1 MKFAY
6 LFLISIL
13 LACCNAE
20 DGHDIGTE
28 PVESPE
34 REVQQTP
41 SEPAKQVVETTSEET
56 ESKPPDIQE
65 NSVEALIKQLEN
77 RASTKE
83 WLDTIRLL
91 GESRNPRAVEP
102 LVALLPN
109 FHGQYL
115 HVPVGALANIG
126 EPAVEPLIELLNHK
140 DRWARTGAAIALG
153 KIGDKRAVEPL
164 INVLQDS
171 ERNVRWYAAESLGMI
186 GDKRAVLPLIKAL
199 NDSDVTVSKHAAEAL
214 GNLGDSRAVEP
225 LINVFEKGRVRESA
239 IAALGKLGDNRVE
252 KSLLNALRDSSAQV
266 RREALKN
273 IHLIGRDEVIEELVR
288 FLKDSEWHY
297 IRRRAVDALVKIGD
311 AAVNPLL
318 QALSNDDASVR
329 ANAASA
335 FTKLKD
341 ERAIEPLVALLNDG
355 AHEYMRQGPPVPP
368 GMTVYRI
375 RPLVVKLEA
384 ARALKSIGMPALES
398 LEKALT
404 SESDHRTKGL
414 IESTIRAIKR
424 AEKNN

>member
-1 MKFAY
+1 MKVVY
-6 LFLISIL
+6 LFLLSIL

-20 DGHDIGTE
+20 SEHDTISE
-28 PVESPE
+28 PVELPE
-34 REVQQTP
+34 KKVKQTP
-41 SEPAKQVVETTSEET
+41 SVPKTQVMETISEKS
-56 ESKPPDIQE
+56 ESESPDIQKD
-65 NSVEALIKQLEN
+65 SVEDLIKQLEN
-77 RASTKE
+77 KKNTKN

-91 GESRNPRAVEP
+91 GENRDPRAVEP

-115 HVPVGALANIG
+115 HVPVGALVNIG

-199 NDSDVTVSKHAAEAL
+199 SDSDVTVSKHAAEAL

-239 IAALGKLGDNRVE
+239 IAALGKLGDDRIE
-252 KSLLNALRDSSAQV
+252 KCLLNALRDRSAEV
-266 RREALKN
+266 RREALKS
-273 IHLIGRDEVIEELVR
+273 IHLIGSKKVIEELVR
-288 FLKDSEWHY
+288 LLKDSAWY
-297 IRRRAVDALVKIGD
+297 IRRSAVDALVNIGD

-318 QALSNDDASVR
+318 QALSDDDATVR

-335 FTKLKD
+335 FSRLKD
-341 ERAIEPLVALLNDG
+341 ERAIEPLVALLGDG
-355 AHEYMRQGPPVPP
+355 SHEYMRPGPAVPP
-368 GMTVYRI
+368 GMTVSRI
-375 RPLVVKLEA
+375 RPLVVKFEA
-384 ARALKSIGMPALES
+384 ARSLKSIGMPALES

-404 SESDHRTKGL
+404 GESDYRTKGL

-424 AEKNN
+424 AEKNK